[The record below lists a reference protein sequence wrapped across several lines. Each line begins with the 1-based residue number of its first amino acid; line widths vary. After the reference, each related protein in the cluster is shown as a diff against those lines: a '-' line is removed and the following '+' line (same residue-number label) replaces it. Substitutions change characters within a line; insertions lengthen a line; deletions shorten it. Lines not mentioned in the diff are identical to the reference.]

1 MYSVNLLEA
10 SLWVSSLIGLFTTC
24 PNACGLNTAPKAPV
38 APPAQKPSIGPTVGT
53 VEDGYRFKGGNPA
66 DSKNWEKVK

>member
-1 MYSVNLLEA
+1 VEA
-10 SLWVSSLIGLFTTC
+10 KPI
-24 PNACGLNTAPKAPV
+24 PKAPA
-38 APPAQKPSIGPTVGT
+38 APPAQKPSTGPAVGK